1 VQALL
6 PDADPAY
13 LVTDYSYLLFSTEH
27 NDDASLAGDVL
38 KGSLLAGKWDGVL
51 TRSGVVRCVTAR
63 FSGYQIIRERSILL
77 QRKRHDHTQQHF

>member
-1 VQALL
+1 MQALL

-38 KGSLLAGKWDGVL
+38 KCSLPVGNRG
-51 TRSGVVRCVTAR
+51 GC
-63 FSGYQIIRERSILL
+63 
-77 QRKRHDHTQQHF
+77 